1 MPPRSRSGGGKRWQR
16 RRFPSCRISVTC
28 FFSLITLLVSR
39 SLLVSH
45 PLNWDVIN
53 EELTFL
59 PDKLGVLIGSRAV
72 DEDEDEV
79 WTTSPLASMMSNFQ
93 NQAIEQA
100 VRRHDRLIIDGLTFI
115 NKFDAKGYLARA
127 GVESNQLSSGGK
139 EFTIVVLTSNRPL
152 PYVVAL
158 ISLLLQGHA
167 EAEFVEMLDVAICNV
182 EKIPGWKEKYF
193 LFDDLRRRLS
203 SIMTFHDWSNGAITT
218 RTMNE
223 DYIRALELCKER
235 NGKWC
240 VILADDTVPALGL
253 AQILTKVAKTKES
266 ARLIKLNSARYAP
279 VGSEN
284 QDENSEQKFR
294 ELDCEA
300 SGKKEGR
307 NTLADAISSATL
319 DDFIDF
325 LRSNPHGKEIPYCRF
340 QQKSGFGRNIVIQMI
355 PSVVDVI
362 GLFSER
368 TKTPGEQ
375 NSHKLVEAIR
385 APMPMDPLFELK
397 CEKDKPSSRSV
408 EDYQGTKPFG
418 IYPSEA
424 VQREVEKHDRYV
436 IDGMLYIDAFGQKQV
451 SKFMKR
457 NLAASNSEPGKRICI
472 VIFTINRSVPYI
484 SVLLSVLLR
493 GHKSNVIRH
502 ELDVHVINIEQRPNR
517 LPYHLFDR
525 LKEKMPFFQFRDWSQ
540 PYEETLQFQDQ
551 SDKFYYANQKI
562 NYLKALQLCKENGSS
577 WCLFLEED
585 ALPTIDF
592 ISKLITLVDKPVYN
606 VSTYT
611 PLIVRELGEEV
622 EGKAKGNIL
631 GKKRQPAQKK
641 HVINDEISAVPSE
654 EIGIVKLYFDGP
666 GRKPFNPKFIRFYQ
680 REAPLDLYEAATEGV
695 VIKRTEH
702 NMVWSGQNKGAVA
715 DCYPRA
721 ILDAVIAH
729 VANHTALVG
738 SDRATWP
745 FDAQVNNDF
754 LHIANLKSISIAP
767 SLVNHL
773 GMISENLGSAG
784 IDPYRIST
792 DISFSLDDGSAYK
805 LVNDTMSS

>member
-1 MPPRSRSGGGKRWQR
+1 MAPHRRNGGGRRWQK
-16 RRFPSCRISVTC
+16 RRFPSRLIVTC
-28 FFSLITLLVSR
+28 LFSLVALLVSR
-39 SLLVSH
+39 SLLVTH
-45 PLNWDVIN
+45 PLNWGVNN

-59 PDKLGVLIGSRAV
+59 PDILGAITGSRAAGR
-72 DEDEDEV
+72 DEDDV

-93 NQAIEQA
+93 NPAIEQA

-127 GVESNQLSSGGK
+127 GVESSQLSKGGK
-139 EFTIVVLTSNRPL
+139 KFTIVVLTRNRPL

-158 ISLLLQGHA
+158 ISLLLQGHG

-182 EKIPGWKEKYF
+182 ERRPGWKEKYF

-203 SIMTFHDWSNGAITT
+203 SIMTFYDWSNGAITT
-218 RTMNE
+218 GTMNE

-253 AQILTKVAKTKES
+253 AQILTKAASTEGS
-266 ARLIKLNSARYAP
+266 ARLIRLNSANDAP
-279 VGSEN
+279 AGSEN
-284 QDENSEQKFR
+284 QGATSEQKFR
-294 ELDCEA
+294 ELDCDA
-300 SGKKEGR
+300 GGKEERR
-307 NTLADAISSATL
+307 NTLADAISSEIV
-319 DDFIDF
+319 DDLIGF
-325 LRSNPHGKEIPYCRF
+325 LCNNPHWKGGSETEIPYCQF
-340 QQKSGFGRNIVIQMI
+340 QQKGSFGRNTIIQMT
-355 PSVVDVI
+355 PSVVDNV
-362 GLFSER
+362 GLFSAS
-368 TKTPGEQ
+368 TDNPGGRSCH
-375 NSHKLVEAIR
+375 NSVDAIR
-385 APMPMDPLFELK
+385 DPTPMDPLFELK
-397 CEKDKPSSRSV
+397 GENDKPNSRSP

-418 IYPSEA
+418 VYPSEA
-424 VQREVEKHDRYV
+424 VRREVEKHDRYV
-436 IDGMLYIDAFGQKQV
+436 IDSMLYMDAFGRKQA
-451 SKFMKR
+451 SNFMKR
-457 NLAASNSEPGKRICI
+457 NPSVSKSEPGGRICV
-472 VIFTINRSVPYI
+472 VIFTINRSIPYI
-484 SVLLSVLLR
+484 LVLLSVLLR
-493 GHKSNVIRH
+493 GHKSNVTRH

-517 LPYHLFDR
+517 LPYHLFDH
-525 LKEKMPFFQFRDWSQ
+525 LKDKLPFIQFRDWSQ
-540 PYEETLQFQDQ
+540 PYKETLQFQDQ

-585 ALPTIDF
+585 ALPTVDF
-592 ISKLITLVDKPVYN
+592 ISKFRALVDKQVYN

-622 EGKAKGNIL
+622 EGKEKGNIL
-631 GKKRQPAQKK
+631 GKKKQPAQEKR
-641 HVINDEISAVPSE
+641 VINDEISAVPSE

-666 GRKPFNPKFIRFYQ
+666 GRKPFNPKFIKFYQ
-680 REAPLDLYEAATEGV
+680 RETPLDLYEAAAEKV
-695 VIKRTEH
+695 VVKRTEY

-754 LHIANLKSISIAP
+754 LHIAHLKSISIAP

-773 GMISENLGSAG
+773 GMVSENLGSAG

-805 LVNDTMSS
+805 LS